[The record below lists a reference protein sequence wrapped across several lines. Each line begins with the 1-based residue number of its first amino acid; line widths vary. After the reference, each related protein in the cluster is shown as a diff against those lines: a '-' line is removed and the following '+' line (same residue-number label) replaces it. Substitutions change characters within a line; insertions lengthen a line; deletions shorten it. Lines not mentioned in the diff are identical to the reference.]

1 MNGVEVFET
10 LVTCLSPII
19 IAIIGFMQVRRD
31 KADKKYREL
40 RDQYDKEAEARAA
53 KEKAEAD
60 ATLDELK
67 KSIANMSEEISELKD
82 INKKNNIN
90 NELRKLISM
99 TKLNYDYS
107 HSISNLVTSIAR
119 DLQKSDNIHHD
130 EIDTALSK
138 HMEETHELAQKLY
151 KALY

>member
-60 ATLDELK
+60 ARNEAEQMIFATEKSIKDLGDKLTDAEWNELK
-67 KSIANMSEEISELKD
+67 NNTNQPMYNRYLQAWAPGSTFKPVTGAIGLTSGKLSTTDEFYYTGLSWQKD
-82 INKKNNIN
+82 
-90 NELRKLISM
+90 SSWG
-99 TKLNYDYS
+99 NY
-107 HSISNLVTSIAR
+107 NVLCG
-119 DLQKSDNIHHD
+119 
-130 EIDTALSK
+130 
-138 HMEETHELAQKLY
+138 
-151 KALY
+151 